1 MPSTEIFVL
10 LSIALAVWFWVDTLK
25 ARETGIAAVRAACNN
40 AGLQLLDD
48 TDLRA
53 ALPSLDLPIRL
64 LHGADDALIPA
75 SAAVAM
81 SDALPQGRLTL
92 LDDCGHAPHLSRP
105 DDCAALMEGFLAEHD
120 R

>member
-48 TDLRA
+48 TVATASVRLGRTDRGHVA
-53 ALPSLDLPIRL
+53 IRR
-64 LHGADDALIPA
+64 
-75 SAAVAM
+75 VYQFEY
-81 SDALPQGRLTL
+81 SDTGNNRRNGSVTL
-92 LDDCGHAPHLSRP
+92 LGSRVVMMSISP
-105 DDCAALMEGFLAEHD
+105 ELVELV
-120 R
+120 